1 MKLLSSVGILLFA
14 TTLQLPSS
22 ALAKKFQAPPM
33 PAGYDDPGPLPE
45 NVLQVLVG
53 ELRKKLNDPYS
64 IRDFS
69 LCQSR
74 AMHAMEA
81 LSPTLPWRRA
91 YWVVHFKLN
100 AKNAYGGYTGLQ
112 AGLVTISQSKVE
124 RISLIGTPIDDGPP
138 KDAREPC
145 QSIADE
151 QIQQM
156 LKQYGRENTGPCRV
170 VRQGQRHS
178 S

>member
-1 MKLLSSVGILLFA
+1 MKPLPTVSVVLAATALLLSS
-14 TTLQLPSS
+14 S
-22 ALAKKFQAPPM
+22 AFAKKFRAPPM
-33 PAGYDDPGPLPE
+33 PAGYDEPGPLPE
-45 NVLQVLVG
+45 NVLHVLLG

-74 AMHAMEA
+74 VSPASEA

-100 AKNAYGGYTGLQ
+100 SKNAFGGYTGLQ
-112 AGLVTISQSKVE
+112 AGMMTIKEGKVE
-124 RISLIGTPIDDGPP
+124 RISMIGTPIEEGPP
-138 KDAREPC
+138 KEEREPC
-145 QSIADE
+145 QSIPDE

-156 LKQYGRENTGPCRV
+156 LKQ
-170 VRQGQRHS
+170 
-178 S
+178 

>member
-1 MKLLSSVGILLFA
+1 
-14 TTLQLPSS
+14 
-22 ALAKKFQAPPM
+22 M
-33 PAGYDDPGPLPE
+33 PAGYDDPGLLPE
-45 NVLQVLVG
+45 SVLQVLVG

-74 AMHAMEA
+74 VISAMEA

-112 AGLVTISQSKVE
+112 SGLMTISQGRVE
-124 RISLIGTPIDDGPP
+124 RISLIGTPIDEGPP

-145 QSIADE
+145 QSIPDE
-151 QIQQM
+151 QIQKM
-156 LKQYGRENTGPCRV
+156 LKQ
-170 VRQGQRHS
+170 
-178 S
+178 

>member
-1 MKLLSSVGILLFA
+1 MKLLPSVSILLVAA
-14 TTLQLPSS
+14 TLLLPSS
-22 ALAKKFQAPPM
+22 AIAKKFQTPPM
-33 PAGYDDPGPLPE
+33 PAGYDDPGALPE

-74 AMHAMEA
+74 VIPAMEA
-81 LSPTLPWRRA
+81 LSPTIPWRRA

-112 AGLVTISQSKVE
+112 SGLMAISQSKVE
-124 RISLIGTPIDDGPP
+124 RISLIGTPIEEGPP

-156 LKQYGRENTGPCRV
+156 LKQ
-170 VRQGQRHS
+170 
-178 S
+178 